1 MTPAGADLM
10 LQTRQKDVTILLTDI
25 VDFSNWSTFQNPDFI
40 FSTLKKYYFT
50 LENIIFKH
58 NGTIDKKMGDAILAF
73 FGDLDDNTRH
83 TDDALLAALD
93 IQSELK
99 EQNFPFLT
107 RIGINSGTVMLG
119 NLGTEKHLD
128 YTVIGN
134 PVNFTK
140 RIEANCIPGGVMM
153 GPEACKKLTNRESF
167 DISPIDI
174 DIKEQEETLTCYNIH
189 SYDKSRE

>member
-1 MTPAGADLM
+1 MNN
-10 LQTRQKDVTILLTDI
+10 I
-25 VDFSNWSTFQNPDFI
+25 QNE
-40 FSTLKKYYFT
+40 LKK
-50 LENIIFKH
+50 
-58 NGTIDKKMGDAILAF
+58 
-73 FGDLDDNTRH
+73 
-83 TDDALLAALD
+83 
-93 IQSELK
+93 
-99 EQNFPFLT
+99 QNFPFFT

-153 GPEACKKLTNRESF
+153 GPEAYNRLKNKDNF

-174 DIKEQEETLTCYNIH
+174 KIKEQEEILTCYNIH
-189 SYDKSRE
+189 SNERYRG